1 MKVVKKRKE
10 RKELLR
16 LIGNRSVL
24 FDIDDSEDDEENDEE
39 NDENESHRKN
49 MR

>member
-1 MKVVKKRKE
+1 MLRKE

-24 FDIDDSEDDEENDEE
+24 FDIDDEAD
-39 NDENESHRKN
+39 DENESHRKN

>member
-1 MKVVKKRKE
+1 MLRKE

-24 FDIDDSEDDEENDEE
+24 FDIDDSEDDEENDE
-39 NDENESHRKN
+39 NESHRKN

>member
-1 MKVVKKRKE
+1 MLRKE

-24 FDIDDSEDDEENDEE
+24 FDIDYEED
-39 NDENESHRKN
+39 DENESHRKN

>member
-1 MKVVKKRKE
+1 MLRKE

-16 LIGNRSVL
+16 LIGNRAVL
-24 FDIDDSEDDEENDEE
+24 FDIDDEED
-39 NDENESHRKN
+39 DENESHRKN

>member
-1 MKVVKKRKE
+1 MLRKE

-24 FDIDDSEDDEENDEE
+24 FDIDDEE
-39 NDENESHRKN
+39 DENESHRKN